1 MNQGSLMLQNLGAK
15 VLLGFFW
22 LLSLVN
28 AADAKGGRMGT
39 GWSNRSRRLRK
50 EDQTSSIGIGHS
62 LKAAS
67 GRRITMFAEKIWI
80 ILVIALF
87 ASPVRGEPIK
97 IAYSGVSASGTP
109 VWLAKEEGIFAKHGL
124 EAELITVRSAP
135 LQVTALVSNEVQFVR
150 GSASSMLTAAAQG
163 AKLKI
168 LFSLFAERASYD
180 FLVSPS
186 ITYPRDL
193 KGKKIGVQDFSGLLW
208 TLTML
213 SLREMGLDPQRDH
226 INIQAI
232 GDSSVIAQSL
242 ATGII
247 DAAPLDKLQ
256 SVKLQGL
263 GIKVLFD
270 LSRIPFP
277 SSPLMSAES
286 FIQKNPQVVEN
297 FIKALIE
304 ASVIMRAQKER
315 GLAVLQRHIKA
326 DRALAEI
333 GYKTLLEDLTSY
345 TFVTVKGLKTVQ
357 EIIALRDPKIAKFNV
372 EDLLDQRILQK
383 VVQSGYVEEIE
394 RRYKLRP

>member
-1 MNQGSLMLQNLGAK
+1 
-15 VLLGFFW
+15 
-22 LLSLVN
+22 
-28 AADAKGGRMGT
+28 
-39 GWSNRSRRLRK
+39 
-50 EDQTSSIGIGHS
+50 
-62 LKAAS
+62 
-67 GRRITMFAEKIWI
+67 MFAKSWWM
-80 ILVIALF
+80 ILAMVLF
-87 ASPVRGEPIK
+87 ASSVRAEQIK
-97 IAYSGVSASGTP
+97 IAYSGVSAAGTP
-109 VWLAKEEGIFAKHGL
+109 LWLAKEEGIFTKHGL
-124 EAELITVRSAP
+124 EADLVAVRSAP

-150 GSASSMLTAAAQG
+150 GSVSSMLTAAAQG

-186 ITYPRDL
+186 ITQPRDL
-193 KGKKIGVQDFSGLLW
+193 KGKKVGVQDFSGLLW

-213 SLREMGLDPQRDH
+213 SLREMGLDPQRDN

-232 GDSSVIAQSL
+232 GDSTVIAQSL

-247 DAAPLDKLQ
+247 DAAALDKMQ
-256 SVKLQGL
+256 SVRLQGL
-263 GIKVLFD
+263 GIKVIYD

-277 SSPLMSAES
+277 SSPFMSAES

-315 GLAVLQRHIKA
+315 GLAVLQRQT
-326 DRALAEI
+326 DRQLAEI
-333 GYKTLLEDLTSY
+333 GYKNLLEDLTSY
-345 TFVTVKGLKTVQ
+345 TFITVKGLKTVQ

-394 RRYKLRP
+394 RRYKIRS

>member
-1 MNQGSLMLQNLGAK
+1 
-15 VLLGFFW
+15 
-22 LLSLVN
+22 
-28 AADAKGGRMGT
+28 
-39 GWSNRSRRLRK
+39 
-50 EDQTSSIGIGHS
+50 
-62 LKAAS
+62 
-67 GRRITMFAEKIWI
+67 MFAKKIWI
-80 ILVIALF
+80 ILAVALF
-87 ASPVRGEPIK
+87 ASPVRAEPIK

-109 VWLAKEEGIFAKHGL
+109 VWLAKEEGVFTKHGL

-186 ITYPRDL
+186 ITNPRDL
-193 KGKKIGVQDFSGLLW
+193 RGKKIGVQDFSGLLW
-208 TLTML
+208 SLTML
-213 SLREMGLDPQRDH
+213 SLREMGLDPQRDN

-232 GDSSVIAQSL
+232 GDSTVIAQSL

-247 DAAPLDKLQ
+247 DAAALDKLQ
-256 SVKLQGL
+256 SVRLQGL

-270 LSRIPFP
+270 LSKIAFP
-277 SSPLMSAES
+277 SSPFMSAES

-315 GLAVLQRHIKA
+315 GLAVLQRHLKA

-333 GYKTLLEDLTSY
+333 GYKNLLEDLTSY